1 MARRK
6 DNPWLPSGGVLVVAV
21 IAAVLA
27 GILLNVYVGY
37 LKSSYEVGSVMFLQM
52 KREVPQ
58 GRQIE
63 SGDITTFRVPKPM
76 LESFSKVVKAKDAD
90 SLVIGRKTRRTMFQS
105 EFLQY
110 MDFLPGSGKGLEA
123 PRAGYERMTIF
134 IQPEPLLQP
143 GAFITIRGYFDTNPD
158 PKKEDI
164 EILDVLNNVQ
174 VKAIGGSAETAE
186 TKRRSADNIQIEIRT
201 TQVTQLLQ
209 ISKELADKH
218 FIVSLSASPTGGGPA
233 GEPKFSDKILDYLAR
248 LRTTVPTA
256 TP

>member
-37 LKSSYEVGSVMFLQM
+37 IKEAYAADSVMFLQM
-52 KREVPQ
+52 KRDIAKGKP
-58 GRQIE
+58 IE
-63 SGDITTFRVPKPM
+63 SDAIAAFRVPKPM

-90 SLVIGRKTRRTMFQS
+90 SLVIGMKARRDMLQG

-110 MDFLPGSGKGLEA
+110 MDFLSASGTGLN
-123 PRAGYERMTIF
+123 PIRAGYERMTIF
-134 IQPEPLLQP
+134 IRPEPLLQP
-143 GAFITIRGYFDTNPD
+143 GAFIAIRGYFDTNPD

-174 VKAIGGSAETAE
+174 VKAIGGSAETVE

-218 FIVSLSASPTGGGPA
+218 FLVSLSPSPTGAA

-248 LRTTVPTA
+248 LRTTVPTT

>member
-37 LKSSYEVGSVMFLQM
+37 IKDGYAEGSVRFLQM
-52 KREVPQ
+52 RRNISK
-58 GRQIE
+58 GRPIE
-63 SGDITTFRVPKPM
+63 ADDIAGFPVPKPM
-76 LESFSKVVKAKDAD
+76 LKHFSKVVKAEDAD
-90 SLVIGRKTRRTMFQS
+90 GLVIGKKTRRDMFQG

-110 MDFLPGSGKGLEA
+110 MDFLSGSGTGLEKIR
-123 PRAGYERMTIF
+123 PGYERMTIF
-134 IQPEPLLQP
+134 IRPEPLLQP

-164 EILDVLNNVQ
+164 EIIDVMHNVQ
-174 VKAIGGSAETAE
+174 VKAIGGSAEPVE

-201 TQVTQLLQ
+201 THVSQLLQ

-218 FIVSLSASPTGGGPA
+218 FLVSLSPSPTGAA

-248 LRTTVPTA
+248 LRTAVPPA

>member
-37 LKSSYEVGSVMFLQM
+37 IKDGYAAGSVTFLQM
-52 KREVPQ
+52 KRDIAKGKP
-58 GRQIE
+58 IE
-63 SGDITTFRVPKPM
+63 SGDVAPFRVPKPM
-76 LESFSKVVKAKDAD
+76 LEYFSKVVKAKDAD
-90 SLVIGRKTRRTMFQS
+90 GLIIGKKARRTMFQG

-110 MDFLPGSGKGLEA
+110 MDFLPGSGKGLEKI
-123 PRAGYERMTIF
+123 RAGYERMTIF

-174 VKAIGGSAETAE
+174 VKAIGGSAETVE
-186 TKRRSADNIQIEIRT
+186 SKRRSADNIQIEIRT

-218 FIVSLSASPTGGGPA
+218 FLVSLSPTPTGVA
-233 GEPKFSDKILDYLAR
+233 GEPKFSDKILDHLAK
-248 LRTTVPTA
+248 LRTTVPTT

>member
-37 LKSSYEVGSVMFLQM
+37 IKDGYAEDSVMFLQM
-52 KREVPQ
+52 KRNISKGKP
-58 GRQIE
+58 IE
-63 SGDITTFRVPKPM
+63 SDAIAAFRVPKPM
-76 LESFSKVVKAKDAD
+76 LEYFSKVVKFKDAD
-90 SLVIGRKTRRTMFQS
+90 SLVIGRKARRDMLKG

-110 MDFLPGSGKGLEA
+110 MDFLSGSGTGLN
-123 PRAGYERMTIF
+123 PIRAGYERTTIF
-134 IQPEPLLQP
+134 IRPEPLLQP

-164 EILDVLNNVQ
+164 EIIDVLDNVQ
-174 VKAIGGSAETAE
+174 VKAIGGSAEPVE
-186 TKRRSADNIQIEIRT
+186 SRRRSADNIQIEIRT

-209 ISKELADKH
+209 ISKQLADKH
-218 FIVSLSASPTGGGPA
+218 FLVSLSPTPTGVA

-248 LRTTVPTA
+248 LRTAVPPA